1 MPVLSNFPLKIK
13 SAAFTLVAFAAIL
26 SLASVVLGSHRSTIR
41 VAYPSLGL
49 PQAPLWIASEANYF
63 GEAGLRVEMLFV
75 QNSSTVIQSLLSD
88 EIDYAMVGAAPV
100 VAVDLRGAD
109 VVMIATTIPTMIF
122 YLIARPD
129 IQKIEDLKGKAIGIG
144 RFGSNTDFAARLL
157 LEKHRLIANKDVA
170 LIQTAGGS
178 ATNVAIKTG
187 KVQAGVTTDV
197 GMLEGKKIGL
207 RELFAF
213 KDLGIPFAH
222 QGFAAKRSFL
232 KNHESETLNFLR
244 AISKGV
250 YRMIADKSFSTRV
263 IQKVARVEDKA
274 IVEASLDLHANQFVQ
289 KIFYTT
295 PPMIQTVLRQVAE
308 TVPAAQNA
316 NPADFIDNRYIQ
328 ILEQRGLYLEL
339 ERTLKQK

>member
-1 MPVLSNFPLKIK
+1 MKIVFVLW
-13 SAAFTLVAFAAIL
+13 AAFSIL
-26 SLASVVLGSHRSTIR
+26 SLQSLAFANHRSTIR

-49 PQAPLWIASEANYF
+49 PQAPLWIANEANYF
-63 GEAGLRVEMLFV
+63 GEAGLRVETLFI

-109 VVMIATTIPTMIF
+109 VVMIATTIPTLIF
-122 YLIARPD
+122 YLIARPE
-129 IQKIEDLKGKAIGIG
+129 IHKIDDLKGKAIGIG

-157 LEKHRLIANKDVA
+157 LEKHRLLPGKDVA
-170 LIQTAGGS
+170 LIQTAGGT
-178 ATNVAIKTG
+178 ATNIAIKTG

-197 GMLEGKKIGL
+197 GMLEGKKLGL

-232 KNHESETLNFLR
+232 KNHENETLNFLH
-244 AISKGV
+244 AIAKGI
-250 YRMIADKSFSTRV
+250 YRMIADRTFSARV
-263 IQKVARVEDKA
+263 VQKVARIEDRT
-274 IVEASLDLHANQFVQ
+274 IVDASLDLHTNQFVQ
-289 KIFYTT
+289 KKFYTT
-295 PPMIQTVLRQVAE
+295 PAMIQTVLRQVAE

-316 NPADFIDNRYIQ
+316 NAADFIDNRFVQ
-328 ILEQRGLYLEL
+328 ILEQRGVYTDL
-339 ERTLKQK
+339 ERTFKQK

>member
-1 MPVLSNFPLKIK
+1 MKNALIACAAVLAILNFPS
-13 SAAFTLVAFAAIL
+13 SA
-26 SLASVVLGSHRSTIR
+26 LANDRSTIR

-49 PQAPLWIASEANYF
+49 PQAPLWIAAEAGYF
-63 GEAGLRVEMLFV
+63 NEAGLRVETLFI

-88 EIDYAMVGAAPV
+88 EIDFAMVGAAPV

-109 VVMIATTIPTMIF
+109 VVMIATTIPTLIF
-122 YLIARPD
+122 YLVARPE

-178 ATNVAIKTG
+178 ATNVAIKTN

-207 RELFAF
+207 RELVAF
-213 KDLGIPFAH
+213 KDLGIPFVH

-232 KNHESETLNFLR
+232 RNHENETVNFLR
-244 AISKGV
+244 AIAKAV
-250 YRMIADKSFSTRV
+250 YRMIADKPFSARV
-263 IQKVARVEDKA
+263 IQKAARIEDKS
-274 IVEASLDLHANQFVQ
+274 IVEASLELHTGQFLQ
-289 KIFYTT
+289 KRFYTT

-308 TVPAAQNA
+308 TLPAAQHA
-316 NPADFIDNRYIQ
+316 NPADFIENRYIQ
-328 ILEQRGLYLEL
+328 ILEQRGLYTDL
-339 ERTLKQK
+339 ERSLKPK

>member
-1 MPVLSNFPLKIK
+1 MKICL
-13 SAAFTLVAFAAIL
+13 AICAVFWAIL
-26 SLASVVLGSHRSTIR
+26 TFQSLALANHRSTIR

-63 GEAGLRVEMLFV
+63 GEVGLRVETLFI

-122 YLIARPD
+122 YLVARPE
-129 IQKIEDLKGKAIGIG
+129 IQRIEDLKGKAIGIG

-157 LEKHRLIANKDVA
+157 LEKHRLVANKDVA
-170 LIQTAGGS
+170 LIQTVGGT

-187 KVQAGVTTDV
+187 KVQAGVTSDV
-197 GMLEGKKIGL
+197 GMLEAKKMGL
-207 RELFAF
+207 KELFAF
-213 KDLGIPFAH
+213 KDLGIPFTH

-232 KNHESETLNFLR
+232 KNHENETLNFLR

-250 YRMIADKSFSTRV
+250 YRMMADKAFSTRV
-263 IQKVARVEDKA
+263 AQKVTRVDDRGL
-274 IVEASLDLHANQFVQ
+274 IEASLDLHTNQFLQ

-316 NPADFIDNRYIQ
+316 NPADFIDNRYVQ
-328 ILEQRGLYLEL
+328 ILEQRGVYAEL
-339 ERTLKQK
+339 ERTFKLK